1 MGLTCHHPPL
11 PTKPGPDDNWIETT
25 DPPGLPKYIDCRAR
39 AIYWSGS
46 ATGPAAVSR
55 AIRIA
60 VGVTEDEAAGKRN
73 VTAKTKA
80 LAAAA
85 IVIWNRKRAQARATP
100 NK

>member
-1 MGLTCHHPPL
+1 VPP
-11 PTKPGPDDNWIETT
+11 PAAADEAGKHDNWIEEQG
-25 DPPGLPKYIDCRAR
+25 GLPKYIDCRAR

-46 ATGPAAVSR
+46 ATGPEAVSR

-73 VTAKTKA
+73 VTPKTRA
-80 LAAAA
+80 MAQAAVAE
-85 IVIWNRKRAQARATP
+85 WNRKRAAARATP

>member
-1 MGLTCHHPPL
+1 VGLTCHHPPL
-11 PTKPGPDDNWIETT
+11 PSKPGPDDNWIEQQG
-25 DPPGLPKYIDCRAR
+25 GLPKYIDCRAR

-60 VGVTEDEAAGKRN
+60 VGVTEDEAAGKRK
-73 VTAKTKA
+73 VTPKTRA
-80 LAAAA
+80 MAQAAVAE
-85 IVIWNRKRAQARATP
+85 WNRKRAAARAP

>member
-11 PTKPGPDDNWIETT
+11 PTKPGKNDNWIEEQG
-25 DPPGLPKYIDCRAR
+25 GLPKYIDCRAR

-46 ATGPAAVSR
+46 ATGPDAVSR

-73 VTAKTKA
+73 VTPKTRA
-80 LAAAA
+80 MAEVA
-85 IVIWNRKRAQARATP
+85 IAEWNRKRAAARATP

>member
-1 MGLTCHHPPL
+1 
-11 PTKPGPDDNWIETT
+11 
-25 DPPGLPKYIDCRAR
+25 LPKYIECRAR